1 MGLYK
6 AQFISM
12 IIMIALGIGIFVGF
26 NMEWVS
32 IDVNTSSFFE
42 KTNFAD
48 FRIISDSGFS
58 EDDLN
63 KVKDIDG
70 VSDVSRFLSVN
81 ADVEG
86 QNGDTVA
93 LTVTEN
99 ENVSKP
105 YLISGKEYD
114 AKSENGVWLSDKY
127 AAANGF
133 ELGDDITFK
142 YKTIEIS
149 GKVEG
154 LIKASEYLVCV
165 RDSSQLMP
173 DYNTHGFAYISP
185 VMYEKAAKMA
195 FYPQINI
202 LSSLSKKEMAE
213 KIDAALDKTLLVL
226 SKDENSSY
234 AAQQGEAEEGKTMG
248 SVMPVLFLLIAVLTM
263 VTTMHRLTAKEKT
276 QIGTLKALGFKDKR
290 ILRHYTS
297 YAFMIGIIGSALGI
311 GLGYF
316 VAWFLMNPN
325 GSMGTY
331 LDMPEWKLGIPW
343 FCYIILA
350 AIIVLLTLIG
360 FLSVKQMLHGTPA
373 DALRPYTPKKVRNLL
388 VEKTKWFHR
397 LSFGTR
403 WNLRDT
409 MRHKS
414 RTAMSLIGII
424 GCTLLIVGSLGMRD
438 TMTAF
443 LDMYYNDA
451 TNYSSRIYV
460 SEDAT
465 DEQIQELIKKY
476 DGDWSASVSVQLDEK
491 AISLDVYELTT
502 NKVRF
507 PSAETK
513 DFENIADDGA
523 YICKRLSDEFNL
535 KKGDTVTI
543 SPYGSDDEYT
553 LKISGI
559 IRSVSE
565 NIVISPKYAEKLG
578 LDVKADSIYTSTEK
592 ADIKAESAIKS
603 VQSKQMIIDSFDT
616 FNEIMNM
623 MVAVLIVAATVL
635 GIVVL
640 YNLGVMSYTERYR
653 EMATLK
659 VVGFRNRKIG
669 KLLISQN
676 MWVTVIGVIVGI
688 PAGIGTLSFL
698 VTQLASEYEMRISVS
713 VLSIVVSAVLTFAV
727 SLLVSLMVARKNKK
741 IDMVEALKG
750 AE

>member
-373 DALRPYTPKKVRNLL
+373 DALRPYTPKKVKNLL

-543 SPYGSDDEYT
+543 SPYGSGDEYT

-698 VTQLASEYEMRISVS
+698 VTQLASEYEMRIRVS
-713 VLSIVVSAVLTFAV
+713 VLSIAVSAVLTFAV